1 MQKQSRKNFY
11 EEKFKKRFGSLEISI
26 KNICLYFM
34 IPVPILNK
42 IYLEGG
48 YRKIFKFIFKV
59 EQYRKYGILPDEN
72 IKMRKDI
79 ENSGDIDYFPEDLS

>member
-1 MQKQSRKNFY
+1 MQKGTRKNFY
-11 EEKFKKRFGSLEISI
+11 EEKFRKRFPLLEISI
-26 KNICLYFM
+26 KNICLYFL
-34 IPVPILNK
+34 IPVPVLNK

-59 EQYRKYGILPDEN
+59 EEYRKYGILPDEN

-79 ENSGDIDYFPEDLS
+79 ENSGDIDYFPKDLT

>member
-1 MQKQSRKNFY
+1 MEKKPRKNFY
-11 EEKFKKRFGSLEISI
+11 EQKFKQRFGSLDISI
-26 KNICLYFM
+26 KNICIFFM

-48 YRKIFKFIFKV
+48 YKKIFKFIFKV
-59 EQYRKYGILPDEN
+59 EQYRKYNLLPDEN

-79 ENSGDIDYFPEDLS
+79 ENSGNIKYFPNDLS